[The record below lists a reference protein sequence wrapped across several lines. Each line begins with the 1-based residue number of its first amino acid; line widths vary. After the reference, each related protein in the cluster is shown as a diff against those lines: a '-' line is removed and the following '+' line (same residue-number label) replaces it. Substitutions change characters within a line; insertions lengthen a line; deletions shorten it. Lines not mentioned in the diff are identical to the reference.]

1 MLPALLVTT
10 MILPACGDGEVD
22 GGDGANLPARPE
34 LLEPTSGQRLDTD
47 TPRFVVRNAAGYDQG
62 EATYTIHVAVAS
74 TNRFV
79 ASYAVNAGSGETA
92 TVFPAPLLR
101 GATLS
106 WRVVARN
113 TSGSE
118 VASDPSTFRLPAVV
132 CGSSRDP
139 YAKTVTESWIPTC
152 SLAQNRYNN
161 TQEALGPP
169 DAAGNAAVGFRG
181 FVSLGEGGFVSLDV
195 QACAQDLSG
204 NDVRVYQAVSQ
215 EPVSLYAS
223 STGTGPWVL
232 VDHRI
237 ECGIRVTN
245 QIGYC
250 DFDLADAGLEEARY
264 FKVEDGELFPCP
276 GGTDSEGA
284 DLDALQLLNVK
295 P

>member
-1 MLPALLVTT
+1 MLPIVIVSILALS
-10 MILPACGDGEVD
+10 ACGED
-22 GGDGANLPARPE
+22 GGNGGGGSLPARPE
-34 LLEPTSGQRLDTD
+34 LLEPSSGQRLDTD
-47 TPRFVVRNAAGYDQG
+47 MPRFVVRNAAGYDAG
-62 EATYTIHVAVAS
+62 AATYTFIVTVAS
-74 TNRFV
+74 TGRFV
-79 ASYAVNAGSGETA
+79 ASYVVNAGQGETA

-113 TSGSE
+113 TSGTE
-118 VASDPSTFRLPAVV
+118 VASDPSTFRLPAPV
-132 CGSSRDP
+132 CGNSRDP
-139 YAKTVTESWIPTC
+139 YGKTVTESWISSC
-152 SLAQNRYNN
+152 SLANNRYNN
-161 TQEALGPP
+161 TQEALGAPN
-169 DAAGNAAVGFRG
+169 AAGNAAAGFRG
-181 FVSLGEGGFVSLDV
+181 FVSLGDGGFVSLDI
-195 QACAQDLSG
+195 QACAQDVPG

-215 EPVSLYAS
+215 EPVTLYAS

-232 VDHRI
+232 LDSRI

-264 FKVEDGELFPCP
+264 FKVEDGELYPCP

-284 DLDALQLLNVK
+284 DLDAVQILNVK

>member
-1 MLPALLVTT
+1 MA
-10 MILPACGDGEVD
+10 LPACGDGD
-22 GGDGANLPARPE
+22 GNSGGGNLPAQPQ

-62 EATYTIHVAVAS
+62 EAIYTFIVAVAS

-79 ASYAVNAGSGETA
+79 ASYAVNAGKGETA

-113 TSGSE
+113 TSGSQVGSE
-118 VASDPSTFRLPAVV
+118 PSTFRLPAVV
-132 CGSSRDP
+132 CGTSRDP
-139 YAKTVTESWIPTC
+139 YAKTVTESWLSSC
-152 SLAQNRYNN
+152 SLANNRYNN
-161 TQEALGPP
+161 PQEALGPP
-169 DAAGNAAVGFRG
+169 DAAGNASVGFRG
-181 FVSLGEGGFVSLDV
+181 FVSLGEAGFVSLDV
-195 QACAQDLSG
+195 QACAQDVPG

-215 EPVSLYAS
+215 EPVTLYAS

-232 VDHRI
+232 LEQRVG
-237 ECGIRVTN
+237 CGIRVTN

-284 DLDALQLLNVK
+284 DLDALQILNVK